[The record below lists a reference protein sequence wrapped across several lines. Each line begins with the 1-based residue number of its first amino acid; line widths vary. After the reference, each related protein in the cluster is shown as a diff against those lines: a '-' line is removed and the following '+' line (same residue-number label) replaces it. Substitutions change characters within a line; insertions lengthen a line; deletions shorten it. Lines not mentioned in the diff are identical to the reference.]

1 MGLRNFLTNHGM
13 PSDGIDVPT
22 ALTALSKGGVLVDVR
37 TVGEFEAGHAPG
49 ARWVDPKELLA
60 DPVSAVWADDPLAE
74 PDPHFVLMCDTG
86 LRSGHLA
93 HAVREQGVRADFVT
107 GGLLAWRE
115 AGEILI
121 PGPERRH

>member
-1 MGLRNFLTNHGM
+1 M
-13 PSDGIDVPT
+13 
-22 ALTALSKGGVLVDVR
+22 R

-49 ARWVDPKELLA
+49 ARRVDPKELLA

-93 HAVREQGVRADFVT
+93 HAVREQGFRVDFIT

-121 PGPERRH
+121 PGPERRR

>member
-49 ARWVDPKELLA
+49 A
-60 DPVSAVWADDPLAE
+60 
-74 PDPHFVLMCDTG
+74 
-86 LRSGHLA
+86 
-93 HAVREQGVRADFVT
+93 
-107 GGLLAWRE
+107 
-115 AGEILI
+115 
-121 PGPERRH
+121 